1 MKIEPMTSLIGA
13 EIIGAN
19 LGNLSGSEFEV
30 IHDAFTKHLVL
41 FFRDQDELSPEVQ
54 ISFAKRFG
62 NLHYHPAAP
71 KSKKYPELFV
81 IHSHKNSKFA
91 DGNGWHS
98 DVSCDSAPTQGS
110 C

>member
-1 MKIEPMTSLIGA
+1 MTSLIGA

-19 LGNLSGSEFEV
+19 LGNLSVSEFEV

-71 KSKKYPELFV
+71 KSKNKIPLMELSESQDYELPQV
-81 IHSHKNSKFA
+81 LHK
-91 DGNGWHS
+91 W
-98 DVSCDSAPTQGS
+98 
-110 C
+110 